1 MDHIDQLKT
10 IRADAIQRLRRS
22 ADFKLAKKLGIL
34 LLDLGEKAEDRLEFE
49 PTEEQRKSYVSLAT
63 PAPKKEAA
71 VPEKE
76 TRLEKPLTKPE
87 ADNSHELSNEEV
99 IDELVAEMEN
109 DTSIIKDASVSSKGG
124 LLGPFL
130 KPAVSNGSA
139 ANH

>member
-1 MDHIDQLKT
+1 MDHIEQLKT

-34 LLDLGEKAEDRLEFE
+34 LLDLGEKADDRLEFE
-49 PTEEQRKSYVSLAT
+49 PSEEQRKSYVSLAT
-63 PAPKKEAA
+63 PAPNKDATIAA
-71 VPEKE
+71 KE
-76 TRLEKPLTKPE
+76 TRLEKPK
-87 ADNSHELSNEEV
+87 ADSSPELSNEEV

-109 DTSIIKDASVSSKGG
+109 DTSIIKDASVDSKGG

-130 KPAVSNGSA
+130 KPVASNGSA

>member
-63 PAPKKEAA
+63 PAPKKEAI

-76 TRLEKPLTKPE
+76 TRLEKPK

-109 DTSIIKDASVSSKGG
+109 DTSIIKDASENTKGG

-130 KPAVSNGSA
+130 KPMTTNGSA